1 MKSIISCLILLI
13 FMETGCRQDTS
24 SSPHKFTGYINNPIL
39 TPGKPGSWDDLSV
52 SVPQI
57 IWHDNMFYLFYMGYS
72 VSGRIAVGLATSNDG
87 VSFKKFAGNPVL
99 APDDN
104 GFDAFTAG
112 PGRVL
117 IDDSV
122 WVMYYNG
129 QELAG
134 FSPGKSVGRAMA
146 LIPTGPWKRSETP
159 VLSSGSKGEWDAGF
173 IIPCSVLIL
182 NDSSYR
188 MYYLGGTEIT
198 IWKDFYVGMATSFD
212 GINWKKYNDPTTTQ
226 HPFAESDPVL
236 MNRNTGD

>member
-1 MKSIISCLILLI
+1 MIYPL
-13 FMETGCRQDTS
+13 
-24 SSPHKFTGYINNPIL
+24 
-39 TPGKPGSWDDLSV
+39 V
-52 SVPQI
+52 SLRSYGMTTCFI
-57 IWHDNMFYLFYMGYS
+57 CFIWGTVCQGELRL
-72 VSGRIAVGLATSNDG
+72 VSLPSNDG
-87 VSFKKFAGNPVL
+87 VSFRKFAGNPVL

-134 FSPGKSVGRAMA
+134 FSPGKSVGRATA

-159 VLSSGSKGEWDAGF
+159 VLSSGSKGEWDDGF
-173 IIPCSVLIL
+173 IIPCSVLKL

-212 GINWKKYNDPTTTQ
+212 GINWKKHNDPTTTQ

-236 MNRNTGD
+236 MNGNTGDWDEPLYLDSRRDKLSGRIQDVLYGCWSEYK